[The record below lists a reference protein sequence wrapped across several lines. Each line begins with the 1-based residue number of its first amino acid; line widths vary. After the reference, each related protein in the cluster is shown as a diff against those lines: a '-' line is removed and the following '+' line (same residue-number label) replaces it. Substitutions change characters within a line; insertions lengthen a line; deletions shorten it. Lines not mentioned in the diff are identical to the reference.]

1 MVVVMIRQYF
11 VGGLNVA
18 YYGRENWAGLSF
30 VVGWVT
36 DIDFLDYQFYWE
48 KGSDVVIYVG
58 VYRSPKVL
66 RQMSQYSF

>member
-1 MVVVMIRQYF
+1 MVVVMIRPHF

-18 YYGRENWAGLSF
+18 YYGREKSV

-36 DIDFLDYQFYWE
+36 DTDFLDYQFYWE
-48 KGSDVVIYVG
+48 MGSDVVIYVG
-58 VYRSPKVL
+58 VYMSPKVL

>member
-1 MVVVMIRQYF
+1 MVVGMIRPHF

-18 YYGRENWAGLSF
+18 YYGRENSV

-36 DIDFLDYQFYWE
+36 DTDFLEYQFYWE
-48 KGSDVVIYVG
+48 TGSDVG
-58 VYRSPKVL
+58 VYMSPKVL